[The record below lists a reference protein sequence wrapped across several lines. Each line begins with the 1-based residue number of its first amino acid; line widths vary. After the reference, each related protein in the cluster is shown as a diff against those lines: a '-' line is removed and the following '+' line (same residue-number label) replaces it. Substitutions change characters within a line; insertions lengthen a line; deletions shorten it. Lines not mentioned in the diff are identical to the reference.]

1 MPSSHAYKINHRRRY
16 PKGEGG
22 GVKGDECHS
31 SKSSSSINYS
41 FQCYPRVYVIIL
53 IRLNFSQEFWAPND
67 PFACIRNWSKKKSK
81 VILRKR
87 VSIDKNLSVIS
98 FSFKK
103 FFQKNEQD
111 EHDEEKVWQQCS
123 LLHVFNCNKIIK
135 FKKIKSHMRAKG
147 KYVVWTFSLENVK
160 KDLGARESTK
170 ETVEGLL
177 KLTNTC
183 VSF

>member
-16 PKGEGG
+16 PKGEEG

-41 FQCYPRVYVIIL
+41 FQCYPRVFVIIL

-111 EHDEEKVWQQCS
+111 DHDEEKVWQQCS

-135 FKKIKSHMRAKG
+135 LKKNQVTHESERQICCVNFQPWKC
-147 KYVVWTFSLENVK
+147 K
-160 KDLGARESTK
+160 KRSRSAREHKRNSWR
-170 ETVEGLL
+170 
-177 KLTNTC
+177 
-183 VSF
+183 SS